1 MSLLLS
7 YFVDQSGRS
16 GETASPVRAIDV
28 AGVESGTGL
37 DDLAFA
43 RIISG
48 RRTGEC
54 TSRLGLPSGE
64 AYVQALR
71 SDSPL
76 ELTAVQENSFYTMIV
91 EHTRAVTDSARGSVL
106 LLRPVNA
113 KDQQI
118 LQKGVSGSVVELRWE
133 GRLMP
138 AAMILSSAN
147 DDTDTRKALRF
158 DRIREAFETL
168 EASLSAEVAP
178 DASPASGPAFD
189 VVSITADVA
198 DGASQLASLKGS
210 AMCRP
215 PTPRAGTQA
224 VEIVLTVEEPGVRS
238 ANFTLWAEP
247 HCGPAKTG
255 ILEGR
260 KPGSQWEPLSTS
272 CAIGAAKESCRVNR
286 ASPYEVRLKIGARN
300 GWVGLSGLILE

>member
-1 MSLLLS
+1 MITRLLLCALLLTAPVERAGAETVFIPLPFAEKGNGWVFGS
-7 YFVDQSGRS
+7 REDRSCWIAFPWHLVEREGDVKGMDFVDQSGRS

-106 LLRPVNA
+106 
-113 KDQQI
+113 
-118 LQKGVSGSVVELRWE
+118 
-133 GRLMP
+133 
-138 AAMILSSAN
+138 
-147 DDTDTRKALRF
+147 
-158 DRIREAFETL
+158 
-168 EASLSAEVAP
+168 
-178 DASPASGPAFD
+178 
-189 VVSITADVA
+189 
-198 DGASQLASLKGS
+198 
-210 AMCRP
+210 
-215 PTPRAGTQA
+215 
-224 VEIVLTVEEPGVRS
+224 
-238 ANFTLWAEP
+238 
-247 HCGPAKTG
+247 
-255 ILEGR
+255 
-260 KPGSQWEPLSTS
+260 
-272 CAIGAAKESCRVNR
+272 
-286 ASPYEVRLKIGARN
+286 
-300 GWVGLSGLILE
+300 